1 MGIQIR
7 LCLSIIKN
15 KEMDEPNGVTL
26 QALTSLPVQTKG
38 ERPIRWA
45 IGNYQLPF
53 ECQARQLSKRLMDF
67 QKLKRIANLN
77 FTKTRL
83 YKMSYKVDQHLKSAF
98 HPSCAEKQKTKS

>member
-1 MGIQIR
+1 
-7 LCLSIIKN
+7 
-15 KEMDEPNGVTL
+15 MDEPNGVTL

-77 FTKTRL
+77 FTKNSPLQNELQSRPAL
-83 YKMSYKVDQHLKSAF
+83 EIGVSSKLRR
-98 HPSCAEKQKTKS
+98 KTKDKKLKKKKVFSLSSMFNN